1 MGKYDIIGALP
12 GKYPGEPNT
21 TPVDFGAAMT
31 GTATSTP
38 DTTPEL
44 NVSVYSKK

>member
-1 MGKYDIIGALP
+1 MADYSIKGALP

-21 TPVDFGAAMT
+21 TPVDFGAACT
-31 GTATSTP
+31 STSTATP

-44 NVSVYSKK
+44 NVSVYTKK